1 MMSADQTELTD
12 AAAREPAVRLVP
24 DVASGRPSRSV
35 ARIGAVIPTRNEAA
49 NLPHVFARLPLE
61 ELFEV
66 IIVDGHSSDDT
77 VEVARQLLPSVR
89 VVLADDIGKGYALGC
104 GFAAA
109 RSDIIVMLDGD
120 GSTDP
125 AEIPAFLD
133 ALFAGADFVKGSRFM
148 AGGGSTD
155 ITRLRRLGNRFFT
168 AAVNLLFR
176 KTYTDLCYGYNA
188 FWSDVLPA
196 LGIGCSGF
204 EIETLTHIR
213 VAKAGLTVTE
223 VPSVEY
229 ERIHGVSHLRPLR
242 DGLRVM
248 RTILSEWLPSS
259 RASRALKPPSF
270 NEVERRARDDGPP
283 TGVVERR
290 ANPGRAIPG

>member
-1 MMSADQTELTD
+1 MSADQTELTD

-49 NLPHVFARLPLE
+49 NLPHVFARLPLD

-66 IIVDGHSSDDT
+66 ILVDGHSSDDT

-89 VVLADDIGKGYALGC
+89 VVLAGDMGKGYALGC

-125 AEIPAFLD
+125 AEIPVFLD

-248 RTILSEWLPSS
+248 RTILSEWLPST
-259 RASRALKPPSF
+259 RALSGLEPPSF
-270 NEVERRARDDGPP
+270 NELDRRTQTDGPP
-283 TGVVERR
+283 AGVVERR
-290 ANPGRAIPG
+290 ANPGHAVPS